1 VSSPSLRLLIAA
13 SGTGGHVF
21 PALAIAEQMPDVAI
35 EWLGVPR
42 RMEAQ
47 LLGDRY
53 PLHLIEVGGF
63 QGKPGLGT
71 LKTAW
76 RLLSSVFTVRKLLK
90 QGGFHGVL
98 TTGGYISGPAIVA
111 ARSLG
116 LPVLLHESNALPGKV
131 SRWVGPFC
139 SQVVV
144 GFDGAK
150 RFLPPTTIALG
161 TPVRRAFIEALE
173 QPLDLPIPEGVPLVT
188 IVGGSQGAVAVN
200 QVVRQAVG
208 DWLDAGAWV
217 VHQTGDRDADRG
229 SIQHPHYIEIPFYD
243 KMAALFR
250 RSDLVIGR
258 AGASTLTE
266 LAFTGTP
273 SILIPYPFAADDHQT
288 HNARIFVQADA
299 ALLIPQAELTAD
311 RLGREVRDLLAD
323 RQAHP
328 GQSRLDQMAQR
339 AESLAVQDSAQ
350 RVADRVR
357 QLIGGA
363 K

>member
-1 VSSPSLRLLIAA
+1 MTSPSCRLLIAA

-21 PALAIAEQMPDVAI
+21 PALAIAEQLPDVAV

-53 PLHLIEVGGF
+53 PLHLIDVGGF

-76 RLLSSVFTVRKLLK
+76 RLLSSVFTVRRLLQRGK
-90 QGGFHGVL
+90 FQGVL
-98 TTGGYISGPAIVA
+98 TTGGYISGPAILA

-131 SRWVGPFC
+131 SRWLGPFC
-139 SQVVV
+139 TQVVV
-144 GFDGAK
+144 GFEGAK
-150 RFLPPTTIALG
+150 AFLPDRTIVLG
-161 TPVRRAFIEALE
+161 TPVRRAFIDAIE
-173 QPLDLPIPEGVPLVT
+173 QPLDLPIPAGVPLVA

-200 QVVRQAVG
+200 KVVRQALG
-208 DWLDAGAWV
+208 PWLDAGAWV
-217 VHQTGDRDADRG
+217 VHQTGETDPDRG
-229 SIQHPHYIEIPFYD
+229 SFQHPHYIELPFYD

-250 RSDLVIGR
+250 RADLVIGR

-273 SILIPYPFAADDHQT
+273 SILIPYPFAAEDHQT
-288 HNARIFVQADA
+288 YNAKIFVQANA
-299 ALLIPQAELTAD
+299 ALLIPQSELTAD
-311 RLGREVRDLLAD
+311 RLGSDVSSLLAA
-323 RQAHP
+323 QKENP
-328 GQSRLDQMAQR
+328 GQDPLTLMGKQS
-339 AESLAVQDSAQ
+339 ESLATKDSAQ
-350 RVADRVR
+350 QLADRVR
-357 QLIGGA
+357 RMLG
-363 K
+363 